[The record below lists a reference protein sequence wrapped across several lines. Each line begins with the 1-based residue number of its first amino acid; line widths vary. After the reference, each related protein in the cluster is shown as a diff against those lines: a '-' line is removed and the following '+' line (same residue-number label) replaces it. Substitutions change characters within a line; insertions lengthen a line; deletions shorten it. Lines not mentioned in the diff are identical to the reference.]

1 MGNAELIACFQDT
14 VAFSKST
21 QLLKQTKKAIKSN
34 KVYREGFGHRTAQID
49 GSFDFLSVVSVE
61 SDTSLHAAKKY
72 LQYGKTAVLNFAN
85 PHYPGGGVQNGAEAQ
100 EECLCRSSNLY
111 LCISNQNVFKDY
123 YLYNRNI
130 GDTFF
135 SDRLIYTKDVT
146 VFKDD
151 GAVPKMMPKN
161 AWFQVDVITCAA
173 PYIAKRRYTNRTALK
188 QLFKTRIKNIFE
200 AAIENA
206 AAVIILGA
214 FGCGAFKNP
223 PEVVAEAF
231 REVIEENHY
240 TTYFKRIVFAIK
252 SKDAEDDCCSI
263 FNNTLFFEYMQARFC
278 KEEAPLPLVAS
289 LRAKCND
296 VSYLLNYQDWKRSN
310 KYFGKQFS
318 ILGDSIST
326 LAGYNPKGYSVF
338 YSGENC
344 EKTGVRDIT
353 DTWWGKV
360 VDCFGGELLVNNSW
374 SGSRVTQLPGSDSLF
389 PSGCSDARTG
399 GLHIR
404 NVMPDVIL
412 VYLGI
417 NDWANG
423 VPIENKAG
431 VIARRQDNRTF
442 RCAYATML
450 RKLKANYPNAEIWC
464 CTLCATFMSSK
475 PSFNFPYVYNGSNI
489 TAYNQVIEAVAKQY
503 ACRVIDLFNSG
514 RYDSIDGTHPNA
526 EGMDMLASWIIQD
539 TVGYEISK
547 LLYVWDDRFMD
558 IEETAQFCVSFG
570 DCPIVH
576 ILFDNDK
583 LTVYN
588 SINSRD
594 GYMQF
599 PDHFFE
605 EKTVALTPA
614 EKSAI
619 HDYMKKINLRNWKT
633 DDRTIEL
640 YEGGADGFCIND
652 SLTIDFKNGKRFTCY
667 EPKTKEFDRLVDFMK
682 GFCDASWFEPFYD
695 NDDNNENAYDV
706 LSEKK
711 YDADADYVLLDM
723 TWQLFDTNQ
732 LKLHD
737 AAAKQ
742 GIELQGDYLAVG
754 RRSDCALQ
762 IDNTCISQI
771 HAAFY
776 YEGTGWFIMD
786 KNSLNGTWLNGKK
799 LKQNTK
805 YELFPGDVLSF
816 AKAKEYVFYDDKPR
830 EPSEAEAR
838 GISEKE
844 NEYNVGSVLNNRY
857 KLVKEVGG
865 GGLSTVYLALDTT
878 ADKFWA
884 VKLVK
889 TEAAGNARQIRDSV
903 LREAKMMQSF
913 AHPAIPKVADILD
926 TAEYAAIV
934 MEYIEGETLENV
946 VKTHGAQP
954 VESVTAWALQLCDV
968 LGYLHAQNPPVIYRD
983 MKPANIILKPDGNIS
998 ILDFG
1003 IMRTYKPN
1011 QKADTACL
1019 GTAGFAA
1026 PEQYGT
1032 AQTDCRSDIYALGM
1046 TMYNL
1051 CSGIRPTGKSGV
1063 SFGNEKDRLNK
1074 FFISIIKK
1082 CTALNPADRYPSCA
1096 ALAKDLRIVWETG
1109 RAKEKCR
1116 RFKT

>member
-1 MGNAELIACFQDT
+1 MRLRELIA
-14 VAFSKST
+14 
-21 QLLKQTKKAIKSN
+21 
-34 KVYREGFGHRTAQID
+34 
-49 GSFDFLSVVSVE
+49 
-61 SDTSLHAAKKY
+61 
-72 LQYGKTAVLNFAN
+72 
-85 PHYPGGGVQNGAEAQ
+85 
-100 EECLCRSSNLY
+100 
-111 LCISNQNVFKDY
+111 
-123 YLYNRNI
+123 
-130 GDTFF
+130 
-135 SDRLIYTKDVT
+135 
-146 VFKDD
+146 
-151 GAVPKMMPKN
+151 
-161 AWFQVDVITCAA
+161 
-173 PYIAKRRYTNRTALK
+173 
-188 QLFKTRIKNIFE
+188 
-200 AAIENA
+200 
-206 AAVIILGA
+206 
-214 FGCGAFKNP
+214 
-223 PEVVAEAF
+223 
-231 REVIEENHY
+231 
-240 TTYFKRIVFAIK
+240 
-252 SKDAEDDCCSI
+252 
-263 FNNTLFFEYMQARFC
+263 
-278 KEEAPLPLVAS
+278 
-289 LRAKCND
+289 
-296 VSYLLNYQDWKRSN
+296 YQDGYAYVGKR
-310 KYFGKQFS
+310 FS

-514 RYDSIDGTHPNA
+514 CYDSIDGTHPNA
-526 EGMDMLASWIIQD
+526 EGMDMLASSIINETRGEEIRVYYETDECAVSSD
-539 TVGYEISK
+539 TK
-547 LLYVWDDRFMD
+547 
-558 IEETAQFCVSFG
+558 
-570 DCPIVH
+570 
-576 ILFDNDK
+576 
-583 LTVYN
+583 
-588 SINSRD
+588 
-594 GYMQF
+594 
-599 PDHFFE
+599 
-605 EKTVALTPA
+605 
-614 EKSAI
+614 
-619 HDYMKKINLRNWKT
+619 HDT
-633 DDRTIEL
+633 DEDEHAMSSDT
-640 YEGGADGFCIND
+640 
-652 SLTIDFKNGKRFTCY
+652 
-667 EPKTKEFDRLVDFMK
+667 
-682 GFCDASWFEPFYD
+682 
-695 NDDNNENAYDV
+695 
-706 LSEKK
+706 K
-711 YDADADYVLLDM
+711 YDADADYVFLPTDITKL
-723 TWQLFDTNQ
+723 LFDTNQ

-737 AAAKQ
+737 AAANQ

-776 YEGTGWFIMD
+776 YEGTGWFVMD

-805 YELFPGDVLSF
+805 YELFPGDTLNF

-830 EPSEAEAR
+830 EHSEAEAR

-903 LREAKMMQSF
+903 MREAKMMQSF

-1032 AQTDCRSDIYALGM
+1032 SQTDCRSDIYALGM

-1063 SFGNEKDRLNK
+1063 SFGTEKDRLNK

-1109 RAKEKCR
+1109 RAKEKWR